1 MSRFHLIPR
10 EEKFYED
17 FLAMAELVRQAAVLL
32 EEMLA
37 CEPPD
42 ASRSAAINDLEHR
55 CDFLT
60 HEIIQRLHRT
70 FVTPIDREDIHA
82 LASALDDVM
91 DAIDGAADLFV
102 AYRIGKVSD
111 AARKLAHVTL
121 LMADQILL
129 GLRHMEQR
137 RSVTPC
143 VVEVNRLEN
152 EADRIHKEAIVTLFD
167 QEKDPL
173 AVIKWKEI
181 YDCLEATTDRMEDV
195 SDVVQG
201 VIVKHA

>member
-1 MSRFHLIPR
+1 VLKFRLIPR
-10 EEKFYED
+10 EERFYDD
-17 FLAMAELVRQAAVLL
+17 FLAMAELVRQATGLL

-37 CEPPD
+37 GSLPD
-42 ASRSAAINDLEHR
+42 SAKAEAINDLEHR

-82 LASALDDVM
+82 LASSLDDVM
-91 DAIDGAADLFV
+91 DAIDHVADLFIG
-102 AYRIGKVSD
+102 YRIAQISEP
-111 AARKLAHVTL
+111 ARRLAHVIL
-121 LMADQILL
+121 LMSDQVLL

-137 RSVTPC
+137 ESVTPS

-152 EADRIHKEAIVTLFD
+152 EADRIHKEAIITLFE
-167 QEKDPL
+167 QEKDPI